1 MLPVVRDPS
10 IQTEDILILKQRA
23 AWKCV
28 KMSIILLYCYVEGRR
43 FSHETGF
50 IFEIYSL
57 VDRSKIL
64 VFNQALPKS
73 FFQR

>member
-43 FSHETGF
+43 FFT
-50 IFEIYSL
+50 
-57 VDRSKIL
+57 
-64 VFNQALPKS
+64 
-73 FFQR
+73 